1 MNESWP
7 RVLTHIILMT
17 RRGPNDFLGSAIF
30 AKRDFCGSMK
40 DARIFLGLQKNTLR
54 DFLGYCSFHQL
65 KSTIK
70 QTQFTALC
78 GIFMGMLRKFW

>member
-7 RVLTHIILMT
+7 RVLTHIILMA

-40 DARIFLGLQKNTLR
+40 DARIFLGYKKIHSGT
-54 DFLGYCSFHQL
+54 FW
-65 KSTIK
+65 
-70 QTQFTALC
+70 
-78 GIFMGMLRKFW
+78 GIVAFINSSQQ

>member
-7 RVLTHIILMT
+7 RVLTHIILMA

-40 DARIFLGLQKNTLR
+40 DARIFFGL
-54 DFLGYCSFHQL
+54 
-65 KSTIK
+65 
-70 QTQFTALC
+70 
-78 GIFMGMLRKFW
+78 